1 MNKIFNRGLSLVLC
15 VVLCFS
21 LGAMAFAAG
30 NPDVTLALDK
40 TTAKENE
47 LPETISMTIS
57 TTEALSIMGF
67 SGKIVAP
74 EGFTL
79 QEIQSM
85 DKNLAIANVT
95 TKKFAWMVG
104 SDENVQNW
112 AKVIFAVSD
121 NLGVGTYTLKLT
133 EISASHSDNSNPLAG
148 VTEKA
153 VTFTVTEKDPDP
165 VPVTS
170 VKLNNTTLNLT
181 VGDSETLTAIVL
193 PDNATNKDVTWA
205 SSNEDVATVDE
216 NGKVTAVKA
225 GTAIITATAGGKK
238 ASCEVTVTSQPV
250 PVTGISLDDAEVS
263 VGRTIQLKPKF
274 TPADTTQRGV
284 TWVSSDE
291 TIATVDTNGNVKGL
305 AEGTVSITVTSTED
319 ANVTATCTVTVT
331 KRNDDTVWAGGSAIV
346 GGFGDDGVIFK
357 DVSFRNYYYDAV
369 KWAVD
374 RDITSGTSRYTFS
387 PDAVCTRAQTVTFLW
402 RAAGCPKA
410 ENRNNPFTDV
420 HTGDYFYEA
429 VLWAVESGI
438 TNGTSA
444 ATFSP
449 DATVSRAQ
457 VVTFLWRAEGQPDAA
472 ASGFA
477 DVSANAYY
485 AKAVD
490 WAFACGITTGMDYG
504 TFGADAECTR
514 AQIVTFLYRSAR

>member
-1 MNKIFNRGLSLVLC
+1 MKKILSLLLAICLC
-15 VVLCFS
+15 VS
-21 LGAMAFAAG
+21 LSAVAFASNTIGISYEAEINGG
-30 NPDVTLALDK
+30 NATIYRSDVD
-40 TTAKENE
+40 
-47 LPETISMTIS
+47 
-57 TTEALSIMGF
+57 
-67 SGKIVAP
+67 
-74 EGFTL
+74 
-79 QEIQSM
+79 Q
-85 DKNLAIANVT
+85 
-95 TKKFAWMVG
+95 
-104 SDENVQNW
+104 
-112 AKVIFAVSD
+112 
-121 NLGVGTYTLKLT
+121 
-133 EISASHSDNSNPLAG
+133 
-148 VTEKA
+148 
-153 VTFTVTEKDPDP
+153 TVTVRVDADSEFTFVSIGGSVEVPDGFEVVSITHDSISFVTSQGKDKFSYFNMGMTEQNTDNVCILTLRVPANTGAGKYKVGIKDLEIAKNNGQDIWERGGSAYATLTIAEAP
-165 VPVTS
+165 VHVTS
-170 VKLNNTTLNLT
+170 VTLNKDTLNLT
-181 VGDSETLTAIVL
+181 VGNYETLTATVE
-193 PDNATNKDVTWA
+193 PENADDKNVTW
-205 SSNEDVATVDE
+205 SSSDPTVATVDE

-225 GTAIITATAGGKK
+225 GNAVITATAGGKK
-238 ASCEVTVTSQPV
+238 ATCEVTVTSQPV

-284 TWVSSDE
+284 TWASSDE
-291 TIATVDTNGNVKGL
+291 TIATVDANGNIKGL
-305 AEGTVSITVTSTED
+305 AEGTVSITVTSTEN

-331 KRNDDTVWAGGSAIV
+331 KKNDDTVWAGGSAIV

-472 ASGFA
+472 ASGFT